1 MLKHPTLEKLQQL
14 KLNGMYSALQE
25 QANMAEADSLSFEQR
40 LGLLVDREMTERDN
54 RRMRLR
60 LSQARLKQSACIEDI
75 DFRHSR
81 SLDKSLITDLAGCA
95 WIKAAHNILIFG
107 PTGVGK
113 TYLACALAHQACR
126 QGYKAQYLRMPTLF
140 QDLAIAKGDG
150 RYLKRLNSL
159 ARIDLLVLDDWGLSR
174 LNDEQRKDLLEIL
187 EDRHSSHSTIVTS
200 QVPIEHWHELIGDP
214 TLADAILDRLIHNAY
229 RITLKGESMR
239 KKRSPLTQ
247 EK

>member
-1 MLKHPTLEKLQQL
+1 MLKHPTLDKLQRL
-14 KLNGMYSALQE
+14 KLTGMYSALQE
-25 QANMAEADSLSFEQR
+25 QQSMDEMGSFSFEQR
-40 LGLLVDREMTERDN
+40 LGLLVDRELTERDN

-60 LSQARLKQSACIEDI
+60 LSQAKLKQSACMEAI
-75 DFRHSR
+75 DFRHPR
-81 SLDKSLITDLAGCA
+81 ALDKSLITDLAECR
-95 WIKAAHNILIFG
+95 WIKATHNILIFG

-126 QGYKAQYLRMPTLF
+126 KGYKTQYLRIPTLF

-159 ARIDLLVLDDWGLSR
+159 AKMDLLVLDDWGLSR

-187 EDRHSSHSTIVTS
+187 EDRHGSRSTLVTS
-200 QVPIEHWHELIGDP
+200 QVPLEHWHELIGDP